1 MDVVQELALLGLVL
15 AIEARSQ
22 GVLGLIG
29 ELDALLDRV
38 NGRNRNERN
47 EQLIA
52 DIMGAQER
60 LQQMFGY
67 DRSDPLFSSHLTL
80 SQFKIL
86 MLLSRHGNVSGGELA
101 RLLGIGLAAL
111 SGIVDR
117 LVQQDLVARSE
128 DLHDRRVRR
137 IGLTRKGA
145 ELIASILNAGEAK
158 MRTLLSRLSDEELD
172 VVARASQLLVKAAEQ
187 EDPSGQA

>member
-1 MDVVQELALLGLVL
+1 LTG
-15 AIEARSQ
+15 
-22 GVLGLIG
+22 
-29 ELDALLDRV
+29 
-38 NGRNRNERN
+38 N

-60 LQQMFGY
+60 LQQTFGY

-101 RLLGIGLAAL
+101 RLLDVGLAAL
-111 SGIVDR
+111 SGMVDR
-117 LVQQDLVARSE
+117 LVQQDLVVRSE

-137 IGLTRKGA
+137 IGLSRKGA
-145 ELIASILNAGEAK
+145 ELIGSIFNAGEAK

-187 EDPSGQA
+187 DDLSGQA